1 MADFKSLALSLLAL
15 FFALPAC
22 STLKNGPT
30 DDLIIYSTPPGA
42 TVTLSREKDG
52 EPISCPKTPCTF
64 PVWRRAEFVATVT
77 HPGYEPVELLV
88 TSEPAGRA
96 VAGSVVANTAGTGL
110 VVVGGSAVV
119 GAGAGAALT
128 LGAAGGASA
137 GAGAL
142 AAAVVPPALGI
153 AAGFIMVDAV
163 SGANRVLVPNPIE
176 VQLVPVGD
184 GEPFVDPRI
193 ELFNKRA
200 ELSDLR
206 NEECIG
212 DTVPYKKPRCIAAYE
227 ALQDTRAKLRDETAR
242 LFQSPEEIEDTAEIG

>member
-1 MADFKSLALSLLAL
+1 MADFKSLTLSFLVL
-15 FFALPAC
+15 FALPAC
-22 STLKNGPT
+22 STLKNGTT

-64 PVWRRAEFVATVT
+64 SLWRRAEFVATVT

-88 TSEPAGRA
+88 TSEPARRA
-96 VAGSVVANTAGTGL
+96 VAGSIVANTAGTGL

-119 GAGAGAALT
+119 GAGVGAALS

-142 AAAVVPPALGI
+142 AAAAVPPALGI
-153 AAGFIMVDAV
+153 AAGSIMIDAV
-163 SGANRVLVPNPIE
+163 SGANRVFVPNPIE
-176 VQLVPVGD
+176 VQLVPIGD
-184 GEPFVDPRI
+184 GEPFIDTRI

-200 ELSDLR
+200 ELSEVR
-206 NEECIG
+206 NEVCVG
-212 DTVPYKKPRCIAAYE
+212 DTIPYKKPRCIAAYE
-227 ALQDTRAKLRDETAR
+227 ALQDARAALRDETAR
-242 LFQSPEEIEDTAEIG
+242 LFHSPEETQDTAEIG